1 MEAMKVMIGI
11 KVNPET
17 KKILQEEAEKEH
29 RSLANF
35 VKHCIFTYL
44 QEKKDVKIINCSDG

>member
-1 MEAMKVMIGI
+1 MIGI

-17 KKILQEEAEKEH
+17 KKILQEQADKEH

-35 VKHCIFTYL
+35 VKHCVFSYL
-44 QEKKDVKIINCSDG
+44 KEKKNITITNGQED

>member
-1 MEAMKVMIGI
+1 MKVMISI

-35 VKHCIFTYL
+35 VKHFIFTYL
-44 QEKKDVKIINCSDG
+44 QEKKGVKIVNCSDG